1 MKKLRLLTALL
12 ICLNIKAQTPYTSF
26 FTGDT
31 SNVNPTTEYRICLM
45 GGATEDDNAMKWFL
59 AGTGGGDV
67 VVIRVTG
74 SSGYNSY
81 LYSSLGYTLNSV
93 ETLVIPS
100 VSAANHPYVRRRLR
114 EAEGVFIAGGNQNDY
129 ATFWKNSAVDSALN
143 YLINVKKVPIGGTSA
158 GMAIQGQAYYTAAMG
173 SITST
178 VALSNPYG
186 SMVTIGNNDF
196 LKHKL
201 LRRVI
206 TDTHYDN
213 PDRRGRQTTFLA
225 RLFQDSAVA
234 FYGLACDEYT
244 AICIDSTG
252 MAKVFGGFPTYDDN
266 AYFIQPNCVLPN
278 QPETCNSSQP
288 LTWNRSNAALK
299 VYAVKGTSVGVTAF
313 NIKNWTNPSAAGGS
327 WQNWYV
333 NGGVLTTTATSNG
346 INCVTTALSSVHKEN
361 DFALYPN
368 PTNGVLNLGS
378 VEPGKELT
386 IYNAQGLIAYKLI
399 VQKENQK
406 IDLSE
411 LPEGIYFAM
420 ISGSSEAKKLV
431 VLKH

>member
-1 MKKLRLLTALL
+1 MKKIKFL
-12 ICLNIKAQTPYTSF
+12 ITILVCLNIKAQTPYTSF

-31 SNVNPTTEYRICLM
+31 NNVNTTTDYRICLM

-59 AGTGGGDV
+59 SGTGSGDI
-67 VVIRVTG
+67 VVIRATG
-74 SSGYNSY
+74 GSGYNSY
-81 LYSSLGYTLNSV
+81 LYSSLGFSLNSV
-93 ETLVIPS
+93 ETIVIPS
-100 VSAANHPYVRRRLR
+100 VAAANHPYVRRRLR

-158 GMAIQGQAYYTAAMG
+158 GMAIQGQAYYTAALG
-173 SITST
+173 SITSS

-244 AICIDSTG
+244 AICIDSAG
-252 MAKVFGGFPTYDDN
+252 LARVFGGFPTYDDN
-266 AYFIQPNCVLPN
+266 AYFIQPNCILPN

-299 VYAVKGTSVGVTAF
+299 VYAVKGTSLGVTAF

-333 NGGVLTTTATSNG
+333 NNGILTTTATTSG
-346 INCVTTALSSVHKEN
+346 INCITTSLSSKML
-361 DFALYPN
+361 DFDFNMFPN
-368 PTNGVLNLGS
+368 PTNGELNLGS
-378 VEPGKELT
+378 VQPGKELT
-386 IYNAQGLIAYKLI
+386 IYNAQGLMVYKLI
-399 VQKENQK
+399 VEAENQR
-406 IDLSE
+406 INLSE
-411 LPEGIYFAM
+411 LSDGIYLAM
-420 ISGSSEAKKLV
+420 ISGNSNTKKLV
-431 VLKH
+431 ILKH